1 MFSITFDFDLRF
13 MMGQAHEIHGLL
25 QGLDTK
31 ARVFWGRREQGITN
45 TLGLPIDKMLYIYL
59 LCPHSERREKPI
71 PI

>member
-1 MFSITFDFDLRF
+1 MFSMTFDLRF

-31 ARVFWGRREQGITN
+31 ARVFWGRREKGITN

-59 LCPHSERREKPI
+59 LCPHSER
-71 PI
+71 

>member
-1 MFSITFDFDLRF
+1 

-31 ARVFWGRREQGITN
+31 ARVFWGRREKGITN

-59 LCPHSERREKPI
+59 LCPHSER
-71 PI
+71 